1 MTLLPNDLR
10 SFPIF
15 ADYSD
20 EELEDSVLPV
30 LTELIFEEDSVI
42 CRERAPG
49 DSCFFLMSGE
59 VSVQKAISSGK
70 TEQIGLLQAGSL
82 FGQMVL
88 LDGGTRSASCVAVR
102 RCRVFELTRDDF
114 DALRARGSKFAF
126 DMQLLIGK
134 SLCKQIRQATNN
146 LSAMS
151 ESRVEDPQA
160 LSQRLE
166 SFLKNPSQPQLER
179 NEYVA
184 ADSVPRIRIKDFEL

>member
-15 ADYSD
+15 AGYTD
-20 EELEDSVLPV
+20 EELEESVLPV
-30 LTELIFEEDSVI
+30 LTELIFEADAVI

-49 DSCFFLMSGE
+49 DSCYFLMSGE
-59 VSVQKAISSGK
+59 VSVQKAIASGK
-70 TEQIGLLQAGSL
+70 TEQIGHLEAGAL

-88 LDGGTRSASCVAVR
+88 LDGGTRSASCVAIR
-102 RCRVFELTRDDF
+102 RCRVFELTREDF
-114 DALRARGSKFAF
+114 NALRAKGSKFAF
-126 DMQLLIGK
+126 DIQLLIGK
-134 SLCKQIRQATNN
+134 SLCKQIRQATES

-160 LSQRLE
+160 LSHRLE
-166 SFLKNPSQPQLER
+166 SFLRNPSQPQLER
-179 NEYVA
+179 NEYVT